1 MRGQTCGTQVPAMD
15 EVVLLARK
23 LDAGGTER
31 QMVTLALGLAA
42 RGVKVHVLV
51 FYGGGALEPELI
63 SSAVRL
69 HVLGKSGRWDMAGF
83 ILRLVSHLRRIRPR
97 VIYSFLDVPNILAL
111 MIRPWVGRPRLIWSV
126 RSAGMQMSYY
136 DWLAR
141 FVPALEAR
149 LSARADCIVANSRA
163 GLQWAVGRGF
173 PAHKLQVIENGI
185 DTEHFRPVAHSDPQ
199 ARLFRDL
206 PEGRLRI
213 GLVGRLDAMKD
224 HPNFLK
230 AGARLLHLGA
240 DVQLVCVGGGPAD
253 YRQML
258 QALADQ
264 LGLSGRVSWLG
275 ARKDM
280 PSIYAALDLV
290 CLSSMA
296 EGFPNVVGEAMACGV
311 PCVVTDVGDAAHIVG
326 DCGIVVP
333 PGSPDHLAHGLQ
345 AMLDRLVREPDLK
358 HKARQRIVS
367 LFSVQNMVDR
377 TQALFGPPA

>member
-1 MRGQTCGTQVPAMD
+1 MD

-42 RGVKVHVLV
+42 RGVKVHVMV

-63 SSAVRL
+63 SSPVQL
-69 HVLGKSGRWDMAGF
+69 HVLGKSGRWDVAGF
-83 ILRLVSHLRRIRPR
+83 FLRLISRLRRIRPR

-111 MIRPWVGRPRLIWSV
+111 MTRPWVGRPRLIWSV

-173 PAHKLQVIENGI
+173 PADKMQVIENGI
-185 DTEHFRPVAHSDPQ
+185 DTGYFRPVTHADPQ
-199 ARLFRDL
+199 ERLLRDL

-230 AGARLLHLGA
+230 AGGRLLQRGV

-258 QALADQ
+258 EALADEM
-264 LGLSGRVSWLG
+264 GLSGRVSWLG

-280 PSIYAALDLV
+280 PSVYAALDLV

-326 DCGIVVP
+326 DCGVVVP
-333 PGSPDHLAHGLQ
+333 PQSPDDLAHGLQ
-345 AMLDRLVREPDLK
+345 AMRDRLAQEPDLK
-358 HKARQRIVS
+358 YRARQRIVS
-367 LFSVQNMVDR
+367 LFSVRNMVDR
-377 TQALFGPPA
+377 TQALFGSSG